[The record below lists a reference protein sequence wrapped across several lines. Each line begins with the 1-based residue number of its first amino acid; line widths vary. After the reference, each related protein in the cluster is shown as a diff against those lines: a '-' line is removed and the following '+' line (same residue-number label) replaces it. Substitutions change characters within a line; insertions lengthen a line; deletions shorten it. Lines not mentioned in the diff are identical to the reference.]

1 MKYQRTKLI
10 NGSPLI
16 VLGIPSYA
24 VTISAYIK
32 AGFRSD
38 PIKNP
43 GLSHFVEHMNFSG
56 TKKYPTHRDLAFAI
70 ERYGGWHYAYTWV
83 DYQSHFVHL
92 PYKYF
97 REGVDVLSETL
108 YKSLL
113 LREEMEKEKGR
124 VKEEIN
130 RNMSDP
136 EKAIIPHVWFPLF
149 FQSTILGRSYS
160 GSLGNIKNISREDI
174 VKFYN
179 SYIRN
184 GETCFIVAGGI
195 SLLKAKEIIDNYLK
209 RNNVDSPKVALQLP
223 IKISSNLRVLSKKTD
238 SNYVALMVGI
248 PTTSLYIR
256 DRHMLEILRNILARD
271 FGARLPDRLRNQGG
285 LIYTCYA
292 SQENFIDTGY
302 FYFKTSTH
310 KNNVEKVVRIII
322 EEFQR
327 LAQGD
332 ISDEEV
338 DTAKENLSGSLY
350 SNMQTGFDYIHW
362 YGVQE
367 LLNPDEVI
375 HLKEQIQIYNQIS
388 KKEILDTARSYFST
402 GKILIAAYGNYEQ
415 KKLEKILTR
424 I

>member
-1 MKYQRTKLI
+1 MKYQRTKLS

-16 VLGIPSYA
+16 VLKIPSYA

-38 PIKNP
+38 PIKRP
-43 GLSHFVEHMNFSG
+43 GLAHFTEHMFFSG
-56 TKKYPTHRDLAFAI
+56 TKQYPTHRDLAFAI

-97 REGVDVLSETL
+97 REGAEVLLETL
-108 YKSLL
+108 YQSLL
-113 LREEMEKEKGR
+113 LAEEVEKEKGI
-124 VKEEIN
+124 VKEEIL

-136 EKAIIPHVWFPLF
+136 EKAVIPHVWFPLF
-149 FQSTILGRSYS
+149 FQSTILSRSYF
-160 GSLGNIKNISREDI
+160 GSLENIENISRED
-174 VKFYN
+174 VVNFYN

-184 GETCFIVAGGI
+184 GETCFIVAGNI
-195 SLLKAKEIIDNYLK
+195 SLSEAAEIMNDNLKKYKVHSKQVSMPLIVSALSKL
-209 RNNVDSPKVALQLP
+209 RVAL
-223 IKISSNLRVLSKKTD
+223 KKTD
-238 SNYVALMVGI
+238 SNHVSLMIGI

-271 FGARLPDRLRNQGG
+271 FGARLPDRLRSQGG
-285 LIYTCYA
+285 LVYTCYA
-292 SQENFIDTGY
+292 LQENFIDTGY

-310 KNNVEKVVRIII
+310 KNNVEKVVSIII

-327 LAQGD
+327 LVQGD
-332 ISDEEV
+332 ISDEEIE
-338 DTAKENLSGSLY
+338 TAKENLSGSLF
-350 SNMQTGFDYIHW
+350 SNMQTGFDHIGW
-362 YGVQE
+362 YGAQE
-367 LLNPDEVI
+367 LLNPDKVI

-388 KKEILDTARSYFST
+388 KKDILDVAKKYFPVSN
-402 GKILIAAYGNYEQ
+402 IYIAAYGNYEQ
-415 KKLEKILTR
+415 KKLEKLLTR